1 MTDLTAGQNGKTG
14 QQNTAGPAAGDVTGG
29 FRIDDWTVEPA
40 LTQISRDGNTT
51 RLEPRVMAVLEYLA
65 QRPGRLVSREEL
77 EQAVWAGTIVGY
89 DALTGAVQKLRK
101 AFNDD
106 PRRPRIIETLSKK
119 GYRLVAPVVP
129 LPAPLQTA
137 TAAPPA
143 GTPTR
148 RKPAFRRPT
157 GMVIL
162 LSLLLAAGGITYWYL
177 SQLRMSPDA
186 ADMAA
191 VSTIAVLPFDNL
203 GHEPDQD
210 YFTDGMTDELITGL
224 ARHPELLVIARDSAF
239 MYRDSKMDT
248 ATIAQQLNVR
258 YLLTGSVYRSGQQVR
273 INAQLADS
281 RNGSLLW
288 ADSYDG
294 SLENIFELQDRIT
307 GRIVAE
313 LAAKIVTVHD
323 GTRLRQTGSTE
334 AYDSFLMG
342 RKHFYL
348 YYNREENQK
357 ARGLFEASIHYDPEF
372 AMAYAMLAWT
382 HVFDVMN
389 GWSDDRQASLQR
401 ALELATRSL
410 SLDKQLPLAYFVRG
424 LAYRESGEYV
434 KALVEAEKAIE
445 YDPNYAN
452 AHILLATLLY
462 FAGRPEEGLERI
474 LKAME
479 INPHHPFNY
488 TFHLGQAY
496 FILHRYREAV
506 DTLRK
511 AMESNP
517 ASERIHVWLAAALAR
532 TGALDDARW
541 EATQVLVLNPEFSL
555 QRMGQSLPF
564 SNPADRQHVID
575 SLRMAGL
582 S

>member
-1 MTDLTAGQNGKTG
+1 MTDLRAGLDGKTG
-14 QQNTAGPAAGDVTGG
+14 PQHTAGPAAGDITGG
-29 FRIDDWTVEPA
+29 FRIGDWTVEPA

-65 QRPGRLVSREEL
+65 QRPGKLVSREEL

-106 PRRPRIIETLSKK
+106 PRRPRMIETLSKK

-129 LPAPLQTA
+129 LPAPPQA
-137 TAAPPA
+137 TAIAPPA
-143 GTPTR
+143 VTSTP
-148 RKPAFRRPT
+148 RKPVVWRPA
-157 GMVIL
+157 GVIIL
-162 LSLLLAAGGITYWYL
+162 LSLLLVAGGITYRYV
-177 SQLRMSPDA
+177 SQERGPPGATDTA
-186 ADMAA
+186 AAN
-191 VSTIAVLPFDNL
+191 TIAVLPFDNL
-203 GHEPDQD
+203 SREPDQE
-210 YFTDGMTDELITGL
+210 YFADGMTDELITGL
-224 ARHPELLVIARDSAF
+224 ARHPELLVIARDSTF
-239 MYRDSKMDT
+239 LYRGKALDT
-248 ATIAQQLNVR
+248 AAIAQQLNVR
-258 YLLTGSVYRSGQQVR
+258 YLLTGSVYRDGQQVR
-273 INAQLADS
+273 IHAQLADS

-288 ADSYDG
+288 AESYDG
-294 SLENIFELQDRIT
+294 SLEHIFELQGRIT
-307 GRIVAE
+307 GRIVAA
-313 LAAKIVTVHD
+313 LTAKIETGHD
-323 GTRLRQTGSTE
+323 TAMPRQTGSTE
-334 AYDSFLMG
+334 AYDSYLMG
-342 RKHFYL
+342 KKHFYL
-348 YYNREENQK
+348 YLNREENRK
-357 ARGLFEASIHYDPEF
+357 ARELFEASIHYDPEF
-372 AMAYAMLAWT
+372 ASAYAMLAWT

-401 ALELATRSL
+401 ALELATRAL
-410 SLDKQLPLAYFVRG
+410 SLEPQLPVAYWVRG
-424 LAYRESGEYV
+424 LAYRETGDYV

-496 FILHRYREAV
+496 FILHRYRESV

-511 AMESNP
+511 ALESNP

-532 TGALDDARW
+532 AGALDDARW
-541 EATQVLVLNPEFSL
+541 EATQVRVLNPEFSL
-555 QRMGQSLPF
+555 QRMEQSLPF